1 MRLARVPFYV
11 FYSLVAVWTFWP
23 IGSIL
28 FASEIAAALSCTV
41 NEGGAGPCRVL
52 GYDIGQLLYGCF
64 VAGWTMFATVP
75 TGLALL
81 LVVAVFHVYVL
92 WRRRSRAHHD
102 LCRRDP
108 LRIPSSWE

>member
-28 FASEIAAALSCTV
+28 LASEIAAALSCTL
-41 NEGGAGPCRVL
+41 NEGEAAPCRVL

-64 VAGWTMFATVP
+64 VAGWATFATVP
-75 TGLALL
+75 TGFLLL
-81 LVVAVFHVYVL
+81 LVVAVCHVYAL
-92 WRRRSRAHHD
+92 WGRRLKAHVAS
-102 LCRRDP
+102 LNK
-108 LRIPSSWE
+108 